1 MSQAQSQQDQSSP
14 LLAGLDRTIALIEAQ
29 AREIQQAGA
38 PGAQRGGAGAVA
50 VTPDGKSL
58 EDLTI
63 FLSRLKQIKE
73 WFTQDTRLLPL
84 VDEFIGQR
92 VKAME
97 KRTNSVN
104 TWIAVATT
112 IVGAFL
118 GWLVSALS
126 SPATL
131 WSSIFSHH

>member
-1 MSQAQSQQDQSSP
+1 MSQTQQDDKSP
-14 LLAGLDRTIALIEAQ
+14 LLAGIDRTIALIEAQ
-29 AREIQQAGA
+29 ARELQQSSA
-38 PGAQRGGAGAVA
+38 PGAQRGAGAGAVA

-58 EDLTI
+58 EDLTV

-92 VKAME
+92 VKGME

-104 TWIAVATT
+104 TRIAIITT

-126 SPATL
+126 SP
-131 WSSIFSHH
+131 SSIVNAIFSHH